1 VLAATPITKEALMA
15 VSTATPQVRFAELFR
30 EEHRYVRDLLLDLVR
45 ALEQRRLPDARA
57 LVGEIAAVTGP
68 HFRYEEESL
77 YPALVAIF
85 GPEYVEKLRD
95 DHDGAIASA
104 RRIAELASRD
114 ALTDGEVDE
123 AVRLVRGILPHVSDC
138 DGLSIM
144 VELLADETVERIF
157 AARDAARA
165 EGLDLLEW
173 GADPRRARPV
183 A

>member
-1 VLAATPITKEALMA
+1 MA

-144 VELLADETVERIF
+144 VELLADETVETIF